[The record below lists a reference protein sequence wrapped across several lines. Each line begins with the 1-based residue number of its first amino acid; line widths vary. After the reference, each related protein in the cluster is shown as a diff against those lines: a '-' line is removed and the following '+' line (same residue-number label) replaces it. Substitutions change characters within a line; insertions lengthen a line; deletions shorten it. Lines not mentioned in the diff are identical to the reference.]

1 MTALW
6 PLLWTWTRLSVLRQ
20 EQDRPIESWRAAL
33 SVLGMQGDE
42 LQSRVDAL
50 DAYLDN
56 IEEAIEEWGRRS
68 GMIS

>member
-1 MTALW
+1 
-6 PLLWTWTRLSVLRQ
+6 
-20 EQDRPIESWRAAL
+20 
-33 SVLGMQGDE
+33 